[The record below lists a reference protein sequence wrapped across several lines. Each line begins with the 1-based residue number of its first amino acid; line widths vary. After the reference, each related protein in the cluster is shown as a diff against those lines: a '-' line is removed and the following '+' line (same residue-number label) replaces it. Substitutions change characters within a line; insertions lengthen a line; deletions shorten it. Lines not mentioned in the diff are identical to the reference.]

1 MKNIYIYI
9 YMSKLGYD
17 ETNFTNAIADLGR
30 CENETKD
37 LNRQIL
43 VLKDNIKDLKTYKV
57 EIENILH
64 NYRINNSDKRRI
76 IELLDKVQYDK
87 ESAIEQ
93 LSKPLKI
100 GNTLISNTLPSY
112 YQTQLEK
119 SKDELNE
126 FRDAPATIRRGLP
139 GGGKKYKKNRTKRI
153 KKNKNKKNK
162 SRKHK

>member
-1 MKNIYIYI
+1 
-9 YMSKLGYD
+9 MSKLGYD

-43 VLKDNIKDLKTYKV
+43 VLKDDIKDLKTYKV

-64 NYRINNSDKRRI
+64 KYRISNSDKGRI
-76 IELLDKVQYDK
+76 IALLDNAQFD
-87 ESAIEQ
+87 SDTAIEQ
-93 LSKPLKI
+93 LSKPIKI
-100 GNTLISNTLPSY
+100 GNTLISNTLPSVY
-112 YQTQLEK
+112 KTPLEK
-119 SKDELNE
+119 SKDSLNE
-126 FRDAPATIRRGLP
+126 FRDAPATLRRSAP
-139 GGGKKYKKNRTKRI
+139 AGGKKYKKYRTKRI

>member
-1 MKNIYIYI
+1 
-9 YMSKLGYD
+9 
-17 ETNFTNAIADLGR
+17 
-30 CENETKD
+30 
-37 LNRQIL
+37 
-43 VLKDNIKDLKTYKV
+43 
-57 EIENILH
+57 
-64 NYRINNSDKRRI
+64 
-76 IELLDKVQYDK
+76 LLDKVTYDK

-119 SKDELNE
+119 SNDELNE
-126 FRDAPATIRRGLP
+126 FRDAPATLRRGLP

-153 KKNKNKKNK
+153 KQIKNKKNK